1 SKRLARHLVFA
12 ASRAAPDGVVLVDGS
27 KSQGI
32 ESLIKALKGHE
43 TLLGS
48 VSKAHGKLVWFRPET
63 GLPQWQADAFEPI
76 EEGFVTCPGVFSADA
91 IDRASRFLAETLPND
106 ISGHVAD
113 FGAGWGYLSRHLLQS
128 PALKT
133 LYCVEADRAA
143 LDCLNKNCP
152 DPRVQAE
159 WQDVAQWRAPRKLDA
174 VIMNPPFHI
183 GRAAEPR
190 LGQDFIRAAA
200 ANLTPRG
207 RLFLVANR
215 SLPYETTLSTCFK
228 QWQTLAQANGF
239 KVLTAERPLARQG

>member
-1 SKRLARHLVFA
+1 MFHSRLDHALGQGGLRLPARARCLALHPEQALDLAPLKQLDLQFLHRFKPHITAFEAAGYTWRERPETPVDLAVVYVPRSKRLARHLVFA

-143 LDCLNKNCP
+143 L
-152 DPRVQAE
+152 
-159 WQDVAQWRAPRKLDA
+159 
-174 VIMNPPFHI
+174 
-183 GRAAEPR
+183 
-190 LGQDFIRAAA
+190 
-200 ANLTPRG
+200 
-207 RLFLVANR
+207 
-215 SLPYETTLSTCFK
+215 
-228 QWQTLAQANGF
+228 
-239 KVLTAERPLARQG
+239 